1 MFEDSCGLPVA
12 MATPWL
18 TGARAQGMSR
28 GEYNLQQ
35 LWSLYAV
42 VKKQNILIWLKKGS
56 KVHAREQLYV
66 WRRRAATEK

>member
-1 MFEDSCGLPVA
+1 V
-12 MATPWL
+12 
-18 TGARAQGMSR
+18 RAKELGRVGR
-28 GEYNLQQ
+28 GEYNLQL
-35 LWSLYAV
+35 LWIPYAV